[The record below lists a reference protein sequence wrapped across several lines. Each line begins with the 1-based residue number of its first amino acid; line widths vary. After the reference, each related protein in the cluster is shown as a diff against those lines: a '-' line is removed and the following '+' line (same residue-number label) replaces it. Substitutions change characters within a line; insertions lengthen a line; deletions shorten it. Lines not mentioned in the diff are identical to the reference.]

1 MNLAQ
6 RSRAYKAGKALL
18 KRLDSAEQERDRS
31 RQSARRH
38 NGDRN
43 DDFGGKQVYTCE
55 VQAGADKRR
64 ASKRQRTQ
72 EVAIRK
78 GGRNAGKND
87 KSQMTQFDDRRPYRR
102 RLRSMLAA
110 APVARPTGL

>member
-1 MNLAQ
+1 M
-6 RSRAYKAGKALL
+6 SR
-18 KRLDSAEQERDRS
+18 RDRERTKREKPCS
-31 RQSARRH
+31 NGLTLRSKSATVHEQSARRQ

-64 ASKRQRTQ
+64 ANKRQRIQ

-87 KSQMTQFDDRRPYRR
+87 KSQIIQFDDRRPYRR
-102 RLRSMLAA
+102 RLRRILAA
-110 APVARPTGL
+110 APVARHTGL